1 MPNEV
6 DREGG
11 GRLLGR
17 GEQLFSGLYWEGL
30 KQWGCGGVAGGHRA
44 SCPRD
49 LTLLRLLTPG
59 G

>member
-30 KQWGCGGVAGGHRA
+30 KQWGVGCGGGG
-44 SCPRD
+44 
-49 LTLLRLLTPG
+49 LLLGTMLAVPGTPICCIY
-59 G
+59 